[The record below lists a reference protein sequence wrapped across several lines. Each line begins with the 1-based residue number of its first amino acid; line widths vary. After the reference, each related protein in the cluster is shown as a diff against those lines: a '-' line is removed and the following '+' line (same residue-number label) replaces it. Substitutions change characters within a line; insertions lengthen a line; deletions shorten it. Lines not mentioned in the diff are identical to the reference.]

1 MKAITYEQALHR
13 LAAFCSRGEK
23 CIYDIR
29 QNMKRWELPVN
40 EQEKIIHYLQ
50 KEKFLDEK
58 RFCRAFVN
66 DKIKYNQW
74 GIHKIKYELKR
85 KQIDDRIIRE
95 VLQTIDWKESEK
107 QLHLLLTNKLKTIK
121 AKNDY
126 EMKQKLIR
134 FAVGRGFA
142 LEEIE
147 CICQQLNI

>member
-29 QNMKRWELPVN
+29 QKMTCWELPEN
-40 EQEKIIHYLQ
+40 EQEKIINYLQ

-66 DKIKYNQW
+66 DKIKYNHW
-74 GIHKIKYELKR
+74 GIHKIRYELKK
-85 KQIDDRIIRE
+85 KQIDNQIINE
-95 VLQTIDWKESEK
+95 YLQNIDLEENKK
-107 QLHLLLTNKLKTIK
+107 QLQLLLKNKLKTIK
-121 AKNDY
+121 GKNDY
-126 EMKQKLIR
+126 EIKQKLIR
-134 FAVGRGFA
+134 FAVGRGFP

-147 CICQQLNI
+147 NVLR